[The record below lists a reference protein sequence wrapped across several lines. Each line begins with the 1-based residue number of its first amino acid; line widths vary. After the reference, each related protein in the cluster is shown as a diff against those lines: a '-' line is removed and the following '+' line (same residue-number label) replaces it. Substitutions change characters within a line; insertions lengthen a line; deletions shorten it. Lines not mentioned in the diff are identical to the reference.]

1 MSVKSALQLINRE
14 VDEYLNDV
22 VGEFDADTRLAI
34 TWFEQFGMGA
44 GPYGTADNIARG
56 RGISV
61 ESAKHAGILDS
72 SAGKVRILK
81 RDELSEDWNPA
92 EDKHLTVWE
101 CCQQVVRALEIGGE
115 FEAAVLIRTVGPA
128 MAENV
133 KDLAYVLYNICEKRK
148 DAKEATSYNALI
160 AVWPDLTRL
169 AASSETANRGGQYT
183 MAV

>member
-34 TWFEQFGMGA
+34 TWLEQFGMGA

-72 SAGKVRILK
+72 
-81 RDELSEDWNPA
+81 
-92 EDKHLTVWE
+92 
-101 CCQQVVRALEIGGE
+101 
-115 FEAAVLIRTVGPA
+115 
-128 MAENV
+128 
-133 KDLAYVLYNICEKRK
+133 
-148 DAKEATSYNALI
+148 
-160 AVWPDLTRL
+160 
-169 AASSETANRGGQYT
+169 
-183 MAV
+183 